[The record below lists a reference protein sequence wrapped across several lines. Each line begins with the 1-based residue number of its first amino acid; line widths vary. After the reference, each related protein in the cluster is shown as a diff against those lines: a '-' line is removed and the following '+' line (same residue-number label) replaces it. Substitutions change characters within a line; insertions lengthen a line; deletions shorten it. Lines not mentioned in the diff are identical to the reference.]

1 MDNKLTG
8 HMPYIEARCRSIR
21 IPGFEPEDIKQE
33 AVVAVLVYLDEC
45 EAKGSKPTEGAVRN
59 IVHRHIYKLIRENV
73 TFDGCVD
80 DTKSLK
86 KAIRRA
92 GSNIVST
99 PEGITDLFEYFAD
112 PNPIANEELAA
123 DDMIEKFKSQL
134 TPTETT
140 IFQFMMEGHQKPRE
154 ICLAMHGVVQLNT
167 SKTIS
172 NHTVKIKEKFAAF
185 WLQETGKVVRWKK

>member
-8 HMPYIEARCRSIR
+8 YMSYIEARCRSIR
-21 IPGFEPEDIKQE
+21 IPGFEPDDIKQE
-33 AVVAVLVYLDEC
+33 TIVAVLVYLDEC
-45 EAKGSKPTEGAVRN
+45 GAKGEQPTEGAVRN

-73 TFDGCVD
+73 TFDGCVHA
-80 DTKSLK
+80 TKSLK

-99 PEGITDLFEYFAD
+99 PEGITDLFD
-112 PNPIANEELAA
+112 HLSDTKPLVNEELAA
-123 DDMIEKFKSQL
+123 DEMIEKFKSQL
-134 TPTETT
+134 TPTETI

-154 ICLAMHGVVQLNT
+154 ICLAMHGVVKLNT

-172 NHTVKIKEKFAAF
+172 NHTVKIKQKFAEF
-185 WLQETGKVVRWKK
+185 WLKETGNIVRWKK